1 VDIDRA
7 QIERSQNSRD
17 EENMGNNVVQ
27 KVSEEEDYEMVA
39 AACVIDETDDEN
51 TEVQQLKEGMN
62 I

>member
-1 VDIDRA
+1 MDIDRA

>member
-1 VDIDRA
+1 MDIDRA
-7 QIERSQNSRD
+7 QIERSQNSGD